1 MLIMR
6 NAIDF
11 LSRLIQKYCNYQVD
25 EFCFLK
31 LGVQKEGSRY
41 SLEESSKKVRLISN
55 IISIKALINILKN
68 NAKRVLQKKFS
79 KQNQIKKI

>member
-1 MLIMR
+1 MR

-55 IISIKALINILKN
+55 YYLNKGFNQYTQKFCKKSS
-68 NAKRVLQKKFS
+68 AKKVL

>member
-1 MLIMR
+1 MVK
-6 NAIDF
+6 AIDF

-25 EFCFLK
+25 ELCFLK